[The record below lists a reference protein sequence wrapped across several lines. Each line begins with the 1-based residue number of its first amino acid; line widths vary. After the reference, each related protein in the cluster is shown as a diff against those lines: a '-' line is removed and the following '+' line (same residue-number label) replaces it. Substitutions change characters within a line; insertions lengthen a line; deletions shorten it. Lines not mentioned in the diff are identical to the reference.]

1 MNRYTNKPRRLR
13 VSALAAVANPSY
25 ARIDTWN
32 LLDDACRH
40 LAEVDLAGLDKTHDL
55 AKVKRLMD
63 RIGAYERYWLFP
75 GADNLAT
82 FRGHLESLS
91 TVRLTEEVSL
101 AVRLLSEYG
110 DRAGLFDTSAP
121 LADQELVA
129 QAKQQHFYT
138 VLLADDAPTTAPDSL
153 AESLRAL
160 RCSTDDVQFEVLVVP
175 SVEDAITAVALN
187 GEIQAA
193 IIRDDL
199 CLRSHDRVPL
209 MNTLLG
215 PNEDV
220 DGVVFPDRANDWVEC
235 GEWIRE
241 LRPHID
247 LYLLTDESIAAG
259 DDTEP
264 DVYDRTFYRLNDV
277 TDLYSTVLAG
287 LRNRY
292 ATPFF
297 DALRAYAAA
306 PVGQFHALPVARG
319 ASIFNSKSLQDMGDF
334 YGRNIFMAETSS
346 TSGGLDSLLD
356 PHGNIKK
363 AMDKAAHTW
372 NSDHTYFVTN
382 GTSTANKIVVQSLT
396 RPGDIVLID
405 RNCHKSHHYGLVL
418 AGAYPLYL
426 DAYPLPQF
434 AIYGAVSL
442 QTIKKT
448 LLDLDAVGQLHR
460 VRMLLLTNCTF
471 DGVVYNPLQVMR
483 EVLAIKPDI
492 CFLWD
497 EAWYAFATAV
507 PWARQ
512 RTAMVSAERLEQML
526 ASPEYAE
533 EYRNWAAEME
543 AMERVEKEGDSSQW
557 LDRPLLPDPAR
568 ARVRV
573 YATHSTHKSLS
584 AFRQASMIHVR
595 DQDFNARA
603 RDAFGEAFLTHTST
617 SPNQQLLASLDL
629 ARRQVDL
636 EGFQM
641 VRQVYDMALV
651 FRHRVRKDRLISKW
665 FRILD
670 ESDLVPEE
678 FRASAVSS
686 TASIRQGALAEWN
699 EAWRSD
705 QFVLDPTR
713 VTLFLGKT
721 GMNGYDFR
729 EKILMERF
737 GIQINKTSIN
747 SVLLIFTIGVT
758 WSSVHYLL
766 DVLRRVATDFDRNEK
781 AASVADRA
789 LQQRHVE
796 EITEDLPHLPDFSE
810 FDVAFR
816 PVDASQFGDMRS
828 AFYAGYEESDREH
841 VLIGTAGRRLAEGKI
856 LVSTTFVVPYPPGF
870 PVLVPGQV
878 VSKEIIYFLAQLDV
892 KEIHGYN
899 HDLGLSVFTEAAL
912 ARMEAQRSAATA
924 AVGSVTPP
932 FEIPADT
939 GTLTASNGSGNG
951 DRVKHQVAEDA

>member
-1 MNRYTNKPRRLR
+1 MIRYTTQPRRLR

-25 ARIDTWN
+25 ARVDTWN

-40 LAEVDLAGLDKTHDL
+40 LAEVDLAGHDKTHDV
-55 AKVKRLMD
+55 ARVKRLMD
-63 RIGAYERYWLFP
+63 RIAAYERYWLYP
-75 GADNLAT
+75 GAQNLAT
-82 FRGHLESLS
+82 FRAHLESLS
-91 TVRLTEEVSL
+91 TVRLTEEVSM

-129 QAKQQHFYT
+129 QAKQQQFYT
-138 VLLADDAPTTAPDSL
+138 VLLADDAPATAPDCL
-153 AESLRAL
+153 AECLRAL
-160 RCSTDDVQFEVLVVP
+160 RNPSDDVQFEILVVP

-193 IIRDDL
+193 IVRDDL
-199 CLRSHDRVPL
+199 PLRSRDRLPL

-215 PNEDV
+215 ANEDV
-220 DGVVFPDRANDWVEC
+220 DIPDRANDWVEC

-277 TDLYSTVLAG
+277 TDLHSTVLAG

-319 ASIFNSKSLQDMGDF
+319 ASIFNSKSLQDMGEF
-334 YGRNIFMAETSS
+334 YGRNIFMAETST

-442 QTIKKT
+442 RTIKQT
-448 LLDLDAVGQLHR
+448 LLDLEAAGQLNR

-471 DGVVYNPLQVMR
+471 DGVVYNPLQVML

-512 RTAMVSAERLEQML
+512 RTAMVAAERVEQML
-526 ASPEYAE
+526 ASPEYAA

-543 AMERVEKEGDSSQW
+543 RVDRSEW
-557 LDRPLLPDPAR
+557 VDRPLLPDPAR

-584 AFRQASMIHVR
+584 ALRQASMIHAR
-595 DQDFNARA
+595 DQDFNALT

-629 ARRQVDL
+629 ARRQVDI
-636 EGFQM
+636 EGFQL
-641 VRQVYDMALV
+641 VRQTYDMALV
-651 FRHRVRKDRLISKW
+651 FRHRVRRDRLISKW

-678 FRASAVSS
+678 FRASSVSS
-686 TASIRQGALAEWN
+686 YREVRQGALAEWN

-705 QFVLDPTR
+705 QFVLDATR
-713 VTLFLGKT
+713 VTLFVGKT

-766 DVLRRVATDFDRNEK
+766 DVLRRVAIDFDRSDD

-789 LQQRHVE
+789 LHARHVE
-796 EITEDLPHLPDFSE
+796 EITQDLPHLPDFSE

-816 PVDASQFGDMRS
+816 PVDACIFGDMRS

-841 VLIGTAGRRLAEGKI
+841 VLIGMAGRRLAEGKT

-899 HDLGLSVFTEAAL
+899 PDLGLSVFTEAAL

-924 AVGSVTPP
+924 AVGSAVAA
-932 FEIPADT
+932 FELPSDAK
-939 GTLTASNGSGNG
+939 GLNGGRNG
-951 DRVKHQVAEDA
+951 DGADRVVSEDASV

>member
-1 MNRYTNKPRRLR
+1 MIRYSTQPRRLR

-25 ARIDTWN
+25 ARVDTWN

-40 LAEVDLAGLDKTHDL
+40 LAEVDLAGLDKTHDV
-55 AKVKRLMD
+55 ARVKRLMD
-63 RIGAYERYWLFP
+63 RIAAYERYWLYP
-75 GADNLAT
+75 GAGNLAV
-82 FRGHLESLS
+82 FRAHLESLS

-121 LADQELVA
+121 LDDQELVA

-138 VLLADDAPTTAPDSL
+138 VLLADDAPSTAPDSL
-153 AESLRAL
+153 AECLRAL
-160 RCSTDDVQFEVLVVP
+160 RCPSDDVQFEILVVP

-199 CLRSHDRVPL
+199 PLRSRDRLPL

-215 PNEDV
+215 PNEDA
-220 DGVVFPDRANDWVEC
+220 DGVIPDRANDWVEC

-259 DDTEP
+259 DDSEP

-277 TDLYSTVLAG
+277 TDLHSTVLAG

-319 ASIFNSKSLQDMGDF
+319 ASIFNSRSLQDMGEF
-334 YGRNIFMAETSS
+334 YGRNIFMAETST

-363 AMDKAAHTW
+363 AMDKAAKTW
-372 NSDHTYFVTN
+372 NADHTYFVTN

-442 QTIKKT
+442 RTIKQT
-448 LLDLDAVGQLHR
+448 LLDLEAAGQLDR

-471 DGVVYNPLQVMR
+471 DGVVYNPLQVMQ

-512 RTAMVSAERLEQML
+512 RTAMVAAERLEHML
-526 ASPEYAE
+526 VSPEYVE
-533 EYRNWAAEME
+533 EYRKWAASME
-543 AMERVEKEGDSSQW
+543 GVDRSEWIERE
-557 LDRPLLPDPAR
+557 LMPDPAS

-584 AFRQASMIHVR
+584 ALRQASMIHVR
-595 DQDFNARA
+595 DQDFNALT

-629 ARRQVDL
+629 ARRQVDI
-636 EGFQM
+636 EGFQL

-678 FRASAVSS
+678 FRESSVSS
-686 TASIRQGALAEWN
+686 YREVRQGALAEWN

-705 QFVLDPTR
+705 QFVLDATR
-713 VTLFLGKT
+713 VTLFVGAT

-766 DVLRRVATDFDRNEK
+766 DVLRRVAIDFDRTEK

-789 LQQRHVE
+789 LQERHVE

-816 PVDASQFGDMRS
+816 PVDECNFGDMRS

-841 VLIGTAGRRLAEGKI
+841 VLIGMAGRRLAEGKT

-878 VSKEIIYFLAQLDV
+878 VSKEIVYFLAQLDV

-899 HDLGLSVFTEAAL
+899 PDLGLSVFTETAL
-912 ARMEAQRSAATA
+912 ARMEAQRNAAAA
-924 AVGSVTPP
+924 AVGSVTAA
-932 FEIPADT
+932 FELPAD
-939 GTLTASNGSGNG
+939 ASGMNGARNG
-951 DRVKHQVAEDA
+951 AGGAQTVPSVADNA

>member
-1 MNRYTNKPRRLR
+1 MDRDGKRPRRLR

-25 ARIDTWN
+25 SRIDTWN
-32 LLDDACRH
+32 LLDDACH
-40 LAEVDLAGLDKTHDL
+40 QLAVIDRAGLDITHE
-55 AKVKRLMD
+55 AARVKRLLK
-63 RIGAYERYWLFP
+63 RLAAFERYWLYP
-75 GADNLAT
+75 GAENLAA
-82 FRGHLESLS
+82 FRGYLDSLA
-91 TVRLTEEVSL
+91 TVRLADEVSL

-110 DRAGLFDTSAP
+110 DRAALFDTSGS

-129 QAKQQHFYT
+129 RAKEQQFYT
-138 VLLADDAPTTAPDSL
+138 VLLADDSPASAPESL
-153 AESLRAL
+153 AECLREL
-160 RCSTDDVQFEVLVVP
+160 RDPSDDVQFELLVVA

-193 IIRDDL
+193 IIRHDL
-199 CLRSHDRVPL
+199 PLRSRDRVPL
-209 MNTLLG
+209 MTTLLG
-215 PNEDV
+215 ANDAV
-220 DGVVFPDRANDWVEC
+220 IATDRTHDWVEC

-247 LYLLTDESIAAG
+247 LYLLTDESIAAETE
-259 DDTEP
+259 DEP
-264 DVYDRTFYRLNDV
+264 DIYDRTFYRLNDV
-277 TDLYSTVLAG
+277 TDLHSTVLAG
-287 LRNRY
+287 IRNRF

-319 ASIFNSKSLQDMGDF
+319 ASIFNSKSLHDMGEF

-356 PHGNIKK
+356 PHGAIKA
-363 AMDKAAHTW
+363 AMDKAAVTW
-372 NSDHTYFVTN
+372 NANQTFFVTN
-382 GTSTANKIVVQSLT
+382 GTSTANKIVVQALT

-405 RNCHKSHHYGLVL
+405 RNCHQSHHYGLVL

-426 DAYPLPQF
+426 DAYPLQPF

-442 QTIKKT
+442 STIKQA
-448 LLDLDAVGQLHR
+448 LLDLQEAGQLDR

-471 DGVVYNPLQVMR
+471 DGVVYNPSRVME

-512 RTAMVSAERLEQML
+512 RTAMIAAERLESML
-526 ASPEYAE
+526 SSPAYAE
-533 EYRNWAAEME
+533 EYRKWRAEME
-543 AMERVEKEGDSSQW
+543 GV
-557 LDRPLLPDPAR
+557 DRSEWITRRLLPDPSR

-584 AFRQASMIHVR
+584 ALRQASMIHIR
-595 DQDFNARA
+595 DQDYKALS
-603 RDAFGEAFLTHTST
+603 RDAFVEAFLTHTST

-629 ARRQVDL
+629 ARRQVDI

-641 VRQVYDMALV
+641 VRYVYDMALV
-651 FRHRVRKDRLISKW
+651 FRHRVRKDRVIGKW

-670 ESDLVPEE
+670 ESDLVPDE
-678 FRASAVSS
+678 FRLSTVSS
-686 TASIRQGALAEWN
+686 YRQVRQGALAEWN

-713 VTLFLGKT
+713 VTLFIGKT
-721 GMNGYDFR
+721 GMNGYEFR
-729 EKILMERF
+729 EKVLMDRF

-766 DVLRRVATDFDRNEK
+766 DALRRVAGDLERSES
-781 AASVADRA
+781 AASKDDRA
-789 LQQRHVE
+789 LQQRRVE
-796 EITEDLPHLPDFSE
+796 EITEDLPPLPDFSE
-810 FDVAFR
+810 FDDAFR
-816 PVDASQFGDMRS
+816 PDSACAFGDMRS
-828 AFYAGYEESDREH
+828 AFYAGYDDSDREH
-841 VLIGTAGRRLAEGKI
+841 VQLGPAGRRLAEGKP

-878 VSKEIIYFLAQLDV
+878 ISKEILYFLAEIDV

-899 HDLGLSVFTEAAL
+899 PELGLSVFTEAAL
-912 ARMEAQRSAATA
+912 QRMAEIRRAVAEA
-924 AVGSVTPP
+924 
-932 FEIPADT
+932 
-939 GTLTASNGSGNG
+939 SGNG
-951 DRVKHQVAEDA
+951 KASEVAVASTRAVLG

>member
-1 MNRYTNKPRRLR
+1 MNPYSAQPRRLR

-32 LLDDACRH
+32 MLDDACRH
-40 LAEVDLAGLDKTHDL
+40 LAEVDLAGLEKAHEV
-55 AKVKRLMD
+55 ARVKRLMD
-63 RIGAYERYWLFP
+63 RIAAYERYWLYP
-75 GADNLAT
+75 GAHNLAT
-82 FRGHLESLS
+82 FRAHLEALS

-129 QAKQQHFYT
+129 RARQQQFYT
-138 VLLADDAPTTAPDSL
+138 VLLADDAPETAPESL
-153 AESLRAL
+153 AECLREL
-160 RCSTDDVQFEVLVVP
+160 RDPSDDVQFEFLIVP

-199 CLRSHDRVPL
+199 PLRSRDRVPL

-215 PNEDV
+215 PNENAE
-220 DGVVFPDRANDWVEC
+220 GVVIPDRANDWVEC

-277 TDLYSTVLAG
+277 TDLHSTVLAG
-287 LRNRY
+287 LRNRFS
-292 ATPFF
+292 TPFF

-319 ASIFNSKSLQDMGDF
+319 ASIFNSKSLQDMGEF
-334 YGRNIFMAETSS
+334 YGRNIFMAETST

-363 AMDKAAHTW
+363 AMVKAARTW

-426 DAYPLPQF
+426 DAYPLPEF

-442 QTIKKT
+442 HTIKKT
-448 LLDLDAVGQLHR
+448 LLDLEAAGQLHR

-471 DGVVYNPLQVMR
+471 DGVVYNPLRVMQ

-512 RTAMVSAERLEQML
+512 RTAMVSAQHLEQML
-526 ASPEYAE
+526 AAPKYAE
-533 EYRNWAAEME
+533 EYRDWAAGME
-543 AMERVEKEGDSSQW
+543 GVERSEW
-557 LDRPLLPDPAR
+557 LDRRLLPDPAT

-584 AFRQASMIHVR
+584 ALRQASMIHVR
-595 DQDFNARA
+595 DQDFNALA

-629 ARRQVDL
+629 ARRQVDI
-636 EGFQM
+636 EGFQL
-641 VRQVYDMALV
+641 VRQTYDMALV

-678 FRASAVSS
+678 FRASSVSS
-686 TASIRQGALAEWN
+686 YREVRQGALAEWN

-705 QFVLDPTR
+705 QFVLDATR
-713 VTLFLGKT
+713 VTLFIGKT

-766 DVLRRVATDFDRNEK
+766 DVLRRIATDLDRTES

-789 LQQRHVE
+789 LQRRHVE
-796 EITEDLPHLPDFSE
+796 EVTEDLPHLPDFSE
-810 FDVAFR
+810 FDVAFQ
-816 PVDASQFGDMRS
+816 PVDGCMFGDMRS

-841 VLIGTAGRRLAEGKI
+841 VLIGMAGRRLVEGKT

-878 VSKEIIYFLAQLDV
+878 VSKEIVYFLAQLDV

-899 HDLGLSVFTEAAL
+899 PDLGLSVFTEEAL
-912 ARMEAQRSAATA
+912 ARMEAQRNAATA
-924 AVGSVTPP
+924 AVGSAYPP
-932 FEIPADT
+932 FELPA
-939 GTLTASNGSGNG
+939 GLNGASNGDGAT
-951 DRVKHQVAEDA
+951 RVVTEGA

>member
-1 MNRYTNKPRRLR
+1 MIRYSTQPRRLR

-25 ARIDTWN
+25 ARVDTWN

-40 LAEVDLAGLDKTHDL
+40 LAEVDLAGLDKAHDV
-55 AKVKRLMD
+55 ARVKRLMD
-63 RIGAYERYWLFP
+63 RIAAYERYWLYP
-75 GADNLAT
+75 GAANLAI
-82 FRGHLESLS
+82 FRAHLESLS
-91 TVRLTEEVSL
+91 TVRLAEEVSL

-121 LADQELVA
+121 LDDQELVA

-138 VLLADDAPTTAPDSL
+138 VLLADDAPSTAPDSL
-153 AESLRAL
+153 AECLRAL
-160 RCSTDDVQFEVLVVP
+160 RCPSDDVQFEILVVP

-199 CLRSHDRVPL
+199 PLRSRDRLPL

-215 PNEDV
+215 PNEDAN
-220 DGVVFPDRANDWVEC
+220 GVIPDRANDWVEC

-277 TDLYSTVLAG
+277 TDLHSTVLAG

-319 ASIFNSKSLQDMGDF
+319 ASIFNSRSLQDMGEF
-334 YGRNIFMAETSS
+334 YGRNIFMAETST

-363 AMDKAAHTW
+363 AMDKAAKTW
-372 NSDHTYFVTN
+372 NADHTYFVTN

-442 QTIKKT
+442 RTIKQT
-448 LLDLDAVGQLHR
+448 LLDLEAAGQLDR

-471 DGVVYNPLQVMR
+471 DGVVYNPLQVMQ

-526 ASPEYAE
+526 ASPEYVAE
-533 EYRNWAAEME
+533 YQKWAASMAGVGRRE
-543 AMERVEKEGDSSQW
+543 W
-557 LDRPLLPDPAR
+557 IDRELMPDPATAR
-568 ARVRV
+568 ARV

-584 AFRQASMIHVR
+584 ALRQASMIHIR
-595 DQDFNARA
+595 DQDFNALT

-629 ARRQVDL
+629 ARRQVDI
-636 EGFQM
+636 EGFQL

-678 FRASAVSS
+678 FRESSVSS

-705 QFVLDPTR
+705 HFVLDPTR
-713 VTLFLGKT
+713 VTLFVGKT

-766 DVLRRVATDFDRNEK
+766 DVLRRVAIDFDRTEK
-781 AASVADRA
+781 EASVADRV
-789 LQQRHVE
+789 LQERHVE

-816 PVDASQFGDMRS
+816 PVDECKFGDMRS
-828 AFYAGYEESDREH
+828 AFYAGYEEADREH
-841 VLIGTAGRRLAEGKI
+841 VLIGTAGRRLAEGKT

-878 VSKEIIYFLAQLDV
+878 VSKEIVYFLAQLDV

-899 HDLGLSVFTEAAL
+899 HDLGLSVFTETAL
-912 ARMEAQRSAATA
+912 ARMEAQRNAAMA
-924 AVGSVTPP
+924 AVGSVTAA
-932 FEIPADT
+932 FELPADA
-939 GTLTASNGSGNG
+939 GTNGARNNG
-951 DRVKHQVAEDA
+951 ANDAPAVPSVAEGS

>member
-1 MNRYTNKPRRLR
+1 MYRDSSRQRRLR

-25 ARIDTWN
+25 TRIDTWN

-40 LAEVDLAGLDKTHDL
+40 LAEVDLAGLDITHDM

-63 RIGAYERYWLFP
+63 RIGAYERYWLYP
-75 GADNLAT
+75 GAENLAT
-82 FRGHLESLS
+82 FRAHLESKS

-110 DRAGLFDTSAP
+110 DRTALFDISAP

-129 QAKQQHFYT
+129 QAKQQQFYT
-138 VLLADDAPTTAPDSL
+138 VLLADDAPPTAP
-153 AESLRAL
+153 ESLVECL
-160 RCSTDDVQFEVLVVP
+160 RELRNPDDDVQFEILVAP

-193 IIRDDL
+193 IIRHDL
-199 CLRSHDRVPL
+199 PLRSRDRLPL

-215 PNEDV
+215 PNDTEG
-220 DGVVFPDRANDWVEC
+220 GVVIPDRPHDWIEC

-259 DDTEP
+259 DGDEP

-277 TDLYSTVLAG
+277 TDLHSTVLAG
-287 LRNRY
+287 LRNRF

-319 ASIFNSKSLQDMGDF
+319 ASIFNSKSLQDMGEF
-334 YGRNIFMAETSS
+334 YGRNIFMAETST

-363 AMDKAAHTW
+363 AMDKAAVTW
-372 NSDHTYFVTN
+372 NANHTYFVTN

-442 QTIKKT
+442 RTIKKA
-448 LLDLDAVGQLHR
+448 LLDLEAAGQLHK

-471 DGVVYNPLQVMR
+471 DGVVYNPRRVME

-512 RTAMVSAERLEQML
+512 RTAMVAAEHLEDML
-526 ASPEYAE
+526 ASDEYAK
-533 EYRNWAAEME
+533 EYR
-543 AMERVEKEGDSSQW
+543 QW
-557 LDRPLLPDPAR
+557 SASMQGVDRSEWVDRRLLPDPAR

-584 AFRQASMIHVR
+584 ALRQASMIHIR
-595 DQDFNARA
+595 DQDFNALA

-629 ARRQVDL
+629 ARRQVDI
-636 EGFQM
+636 EGFQL

-651 FRHRVRKDRLISKW
+651 FRHRVRKDRLISRW

-678 FRASAVSS
+678 YRASSVSS
-686 TASIRQGALAEWN
+686 YRQVRQGALAEWN

-705 QFVLDPTR
+705 QFVLDATR
-713 VTLFLGKT
+713 VTLFIGAT

-766 DVLRRVATDFDRNEK
+766 DVLRRIATDFDRTQK
-781 AASVADRA
+781 AASAADWA
-789 LQQRHVE
+789 LHRRRVE
-796 EITEDLPHLPDFSE
+796 EITLDLPHLPDFSE

-816 PVDASQFGDMRS
+816 PDDNSVYGDTRS
-828 AFYAGYEESDREH
+828 AFYAGYEESDREY
-841 VLIGTAGRRLAEGKI
+841 VLIGMAGRRLAEGRK

-878 VSKEIIYFLAQLDV
+878 VSKEIVYFLAQLDV

-899 HDLGLSVFTEAAL
+899 HELGLSVFTDAAL
-912 ARMEAQRSAATA
+912 KRMEAARNAVTAATGNGSRQQPIAASAAVILPSRERDL
-924 AVGSVTPP
+924 AVP
-932 FEIPADT
+932 
-939 GTLTASNGSGNG
+939 
-951 DRVKHQVAEDA
+951 

>member
-1 MNRYTNKPRRLR
+1 MDRDGRRPRRLR

-25 ARIDTWN
+25 SRIDTWN
-32 LLDDACRH
+32 LLDDACH
-40 LAEVDLAGLDKTHDL
+40 QLAVVDRAGLDTSHEA
-55 AKVKRLMD
+55 AKAKRLMN
-63 RIGAYERYWLFP
+63 RLSAYERYWIYP
-75 GADNLAT
+75 GPENLAVFREYLDNLAT
-82 FRGHLESLS
+82 VSLS
-91 TVRLTEEVSL
+91 EKVSL

-110 DRAGLFDTSAP
+110 DRAALFDTSTS
-121 LADQELVA
+121 LTDQELVA
-129 QAKQQHFYT
+129 RAKEQQFYT
-138 VLLADDAPTTAPDSL
+138 VLLADDSPPTAPEGL

-160 RCSTDDVQFEVLVVP
+160 RCPSDDVQFELLIVT

-193 IIRDDL
+193 IIRHDIP
-199 CLRSHDRVPL
+199 LRSHDRVPL

-215 PNEDV
+215 
-220 DGVVFPDRANDWVEC
+220 ANDAVVATDRTHDYVEC

-241 LRPHID
+241 LRPRID
-247 LYLLTDESIAAG
+247 LYLLTDESIAAETE
-259 DDTEP
+259 DEP

-287 LRNRY
+287 IRNRY
-292 ATPFF
+292 TTPFF
-297 DALRAYAAA
+297 DALRAYAARPA
-306 PVGQFHALPVARG
+306 GQFHALPIARG
-319 ASIFNSKSLQDMGDF
+319 ASIFNSKSLQDMGEF
-334 YGRNIFMAETSS
+334 YGRNIFMAETST

-356 PHGNIKK
+356 PHGNIRS
-363 AMDKAAHTW
+363 AMDKAAKTW
-372 NSDHTYFVTN
+372 NANQTYFVTN
-382 GTSTANKIVVQSLT
+382 GTSTANKIVVQALT

-426 DAYPLPQF
+426 DAYELQPF

-442 QTIKKT
+442 QTIKKA
-448 LLDLDAVGQLHR
+448 LLDLEAAGQLSR

-471 DGVVYNPLQVMR
+471 DGVVYNPRRVME

-512 RTAMVSAERLEQML
+512 RTAMVAAEQLESML
-526 ASPEYAE
+526 SSPAYAK
-533 EYRNWAAEME
+533 EYREWRESMPGFE
-543 AMERVEKEGDSSQW
+543 SGQDHTEWIER
-557 LDRPLLPDPAR
+557 RLLPDPSR

-584 AFRQASMIHVR
+584 ALRQASMVHIR
-595 DQDFNARA
+595 DQDFKALT

-629 ARRQVDL
+629 ARRQVDI
-636 EGFQM
+636 EGFQL
-641 VRQVYDMALV
+641 VRSVYDMALV

-670 ESDLVPEE
+670 ESDLVPDE
-678 FRASAVSS
+678 FRLSAVSS
-686 TASIRQGALAEWN
+686 YRQVRQGALAEWN

-713 VTLFLGKT
+713 VTLNVGQT

-729 EKILMERF
+729 EKILMDRF

-766 DVLRRVATDFDRNEK
+766 DVLRRVATDFDRNEC
-781 AASVADRA
+781 AASKDDRA
-789 LQQRHVE
+789 LQQRRVE
-796 EITEDLPHLPDFSE
+796 EITEDLPPLPDFSE

-816 PVDASQFGDMRS
+816 PGGASTFGDMRA

-841 VLIGTAGRRLAEGKI
+841 VLVGEAGRRVAEGKT

-878 VSKEIIYFLAQLDV
+878 VSKDILYFLAQLDV
-892 KEIHGYN
+892 KEIHGYDP
-899 HDLGLSVFTEAAL
+899 DLGLSVFTEAAL
-912 ARMEAQRSAATA
+912 KRITAARCAIAEVNGHADASQLDVAATP
-924 AVGSVTPP
+924 SHRT
-932 FEIPADT
+932 
-939 GTLTASNGSGNG
+939 
-951 DRVKHQVAEDA
+951 

>member
-1 MNRYTNKPRRLR
+1 MIRYSTQPRRLR

-25 ARIDTWN
+25 ARVDTWN

-40 LAEVDLAGLDKTHDL
+40 LAEVDLAGLDKTHDV
-55 AKVKRLMD
+55 ARVKRLMD
-63 RIGAYERYWLFP
+63 RIAAYERYWLYP
-75 GADNLAT
+75 GAENLAV
-82 FRGHLESLS
+82 FRAHLESLS

-121 LADQELVA
+121 LDDQELVA

-138 VLLADDAPTTAPDSL
+138 VLLADDAPSTAPDSL
-153 AESLRAL
+153 AECLRAL
-160 RCSTDDVQFEVLVVP
+160 RCPSDDVQFEILVVP

-199 CLRSHDRVPL
+199 PLRSRDRLPL

-215 PNEDV
+215 PNEDA
-220 DGVVFPDRANDWVEC
+220 DGVIPDRANDWVEC

-259 DDTEP
+259 DDSEP

-277 TDLYSTVLAG
+277 TDLHSTVLAG

-319 ASIFNSKSLQDMGDF
+319 ASIFNSRSLQDMGEF
-334 YGRNIFMAETSS
+334 YGRNIFMAETST

-363 AMDKAAHTW
+363 AMDKAAKTW
-372 NSDHTYFVTN
+372 NADHTYFVTN

-442 QTIKKT
+442 RTIKQT
-448 LLDLDAVGQLHR
+448 LLDLEAAGQLHR

-471 DGVVYNPLQVMR
+471 DGVVYNPLQVMQ

-512 RTAMVSAERLEQML
+512 RTAMVAAERLEHML
-526 ASPEYAE
+526 VSPEYVE
-533 EYRNWAAEME
+533 EYRKWAASMQ
-543 AMERVEKEGDSSQW
+543 G
-557 LDRPLLPDPAR
+557 LDRSEWIERELMPDPAT

-584 AFRQASMIHVR
+584 ALRQASMIHVR
-595 DQDFNARA
+595 DQDFNALT

-629 ARRQVDL
+629 ARRQVDI
-636 EGFQM
+636 EGFQL

-678 FRASAVSS
+678 FRESSVSS
-686 TASIRQGALAEWN
+686 YREVRQGALAEWN

-705 QFVLDPTR
+705 QFVLDATR
-713 VTLFLGKT
+713 VTLFVGAT

-766 DVLRRVATDFDRNEK
+766 DVLRRVAIDFDRTEK

-789 LQQRHVE
+789 LQERHVE

-816 PVDASQFGDMRS
+816 PVDQCNFGDMRS

-841 VLIGTAGRRLAEGKI
+841 VLIGMAGRRLAEGKT

-878 VSKEIIYFLAQLDV
+878 VSKEIVYFLAQLDV

-899 HDLGLSVFTEAAL
+899 PDLGLSVFTETAL
-912 ARMEAQRSAATA
+912 ARMEAQRNAAAA
-924 AVGSVTPP
+924 AVGSVTAA
-932 FEIPADT
+932 FELPADASGMN
-939 GTLTASNGSGNG
+939 GTRNGADDARAVPS
-951 DRVKHQVAEDA
+951 VADNS

>member
-1 MNRYTNKPRRLR
+1 MIRYSTQPRRLR

-25 ARIDTWN
+25 ARVDTWN

-40 LAEVDLAGLDKTHDL
+40 LAEVDLAGLDKTHDV
-55 AKVKRLMD
+55 ARVKRLMD
-63 RIGAYERYWLFP
+63 RIAAYERYWLYP
-75 GADNLAT
+75 GAENLAV
-82 FRGHLESLS
+82 FRAHLESLS

-121 LADQELVA
+121 LDDQELVA

-138 VLLADDAPTTAPDSL
+138 VLLADDAPSTAPDSL
-153 AESLRAL
+153 AECLRAL
-160 RCSTDDVQFEVLVVP
+160 RCPSDDVQFEILVVP

-199 CLRSHDRVPL
+199 PLRSRDRLPL

-215 PNEDV
+215 PNEDA
-220 DGVVFPDRANDWVEC
+220 DGVIPDRANDWVEC

-259 DDTEP
+259 DDSEP

-277 TDLYSTVLAG
+277 TDLHSTVLAG

-319 ASIFNSKSLQDMGDF
+319 ASIFNSRSLQDMGEF
-334 YGRNIFMAETSS
+334 YGRNIFMAETST

-363 AMDKAAHTW
+363 AMDKAAKTW
-372 NSDHTYFVTN
+372 NADHTYFVTN

-442 QTIKKT
+442 RTIKQT
-448 LLDLDAVGQLHR
+448 LLDLEAAGQLDR

-471 DGVVYNPLQVMR
+471 DGVVYNPLQVMQ

-512 RTAMVSAERLEQML
+512 RTAMVAAERLEHML
-526 ASPEYAE
+526 ASPEYVE
-533 EYRNWAAEME
+533 EYRKWAASMDGVDRSEWI
-543 AMERVEKEGDSSQW
+543 ERE
-557 LDRPLLPDPAR
+557 LMPDPAS

-584 AFRQASMIHVR
+584 ALRQASMIHVR
-595 DQDFNARA
+595 DQDFNALT

-629 ARRQVDL
+629 ARRQVDI
-636 EGFQM
+636 EGFQL

-678 FRASAVSS
+678 FRESSVSS
-686 TASIRQGALAEWN
+686 YREVRQGALAEWN

-705 QFVLDPTR
+705 QFVLDATR
-713 VTLFLGKT
+713 VTLFVGAT

-766 DVLRRVATDFDRNEK
+766 DVLRRVAIDFDRTEK

-816 PVDASQFGDMRS
+816 PVDECNFGDMRS
-828 AFYAGYEESDREH
+828 AFYAGYEEADREH
-841 VLIGTAGRRLAEGKI
+841 VLIGMAGRRLAEGKT

-878 VSKEIIYFLAQLDV
+878 VSKEIVYFLAQLDV

-899 HDLGLSVFTEAAL
+899 PDLGLSVFTETAL
-912 ARMEAQRSAATA
+912 ARMEAQRNAAAA
-924 AVGSVTPP
+924 AVGSVTAA
-932 FEIPADT
+932 FELPAD
-939 GTLTASNGSGNG
+939 ASAASGQNGARNG
-951 DRVKHQVAEDA
+951 APAVPSVADNT

>member
-1 MNRYTNKPRRLR
+1 MIRYSTQPRRLR

-25 ARIDTWN
+25 ARVDTWN

-40 LAEVDLAGLDKTHDL
+40 LAEVDLAGLDKAHDV
-55 AKVKRLMD
+55 ARVKRLMD
-63 RIGAYERYWLFP
+63 RIAAYERYWLYP
-75 GADNLAT
+75 GAGNLAI
-82 FRGHLESLS
+82 FRAHLESLS

-121 LADQELVA
+121 LDDQELVA

-138 VLLADDAPTTAPDSL
+138 VLLADDAPSTAPDSL
-153 AESLRAL
+153 AECLRAL
-160 RCSTDDVQFEVLVVP
+160 RCPSDDVQFEILVVP

-199 CLRSHDRVPL
+199 PLRSRDRLPL

-215 PNEDV
+215 PNEDAG
-220 DGVVFPDRANDWVEC
+220 DGIPDRANYWVEC

-277 TDLYSTVLAG
+277 TDLHSTVLAG

-319 ASIFNSKSLQDMGDF
+319 ASIFNSRSLQDMGEF
-334 YGRNIFMAETSS
+334 YGRNIFMAETST

-363 AMDKAAHTW
+363 AMDKAAKTW
-372 NSDHTYFVTN
+372 NADHTYFVTN

-442 QTIKKT
+442 RTIKQT
-448 LLDLDAVGQLHR
+448 LLDLEAAGQLHR

-471 DGVVYNPLQVMR
+471 DGVVYNPLQVMQ

-526 ASPEYAE
+526 ASPEYVA
-533 EYRNWAAEME
+533 EYRKWAADMDGVDRSEWI
-543 AMERVEKEGDSSQW
+543 ERE
-557 LDRPLLPDPAR
+557 LMPDPAT

-584 AFRQASMIHVR
+584 ALRQASMIHVR
-595 DQDFNARA
+595 DQDFNALT
-603 RDAFGEAFLTHTST
+603 RDSFGEAFLTHTST

-629 ARRQVDL
+629 ARRQVDI
-636 EGFQM
+636 EGFQL

-678 FRASAVSS
+678 FRESSVSS
-686 TASIRQGALAEWN
+686 YREVRQGALAEWN

-705 QFVLDPTR
+705 QFVLDATR
-713 VTLFLGKT
+713 VTLFVGAT

-766 DVLRRVATDFDRNEK
+766 DVLRRVATDFDRIEK

-789 LQQRHVE
+789 LQERHVE

-816 PVDASQFGDMRS
+816 PVDECNFGDMRS
-828 AFYAGYEESDREH
+828 AFYAGYEETDREH
-841 VLIGTAGRRLAEGKI
+841 VLIGMAGRRLAEGKT

-878 VSKEIIYFLAQLDV
+878 VSKEIVYFLAQLDV

-899 HDLGLSVFTEAAL
+899 PDLGLSVFTETAL
-912 ARMEAQRSAATA
+912 ARMEAQRSAAMA
-924 AVGSVTPP
+924 AVGSVTAA
-932 FEIPADT
+932 FELPAD
-939 GTLTASNGSGNG
+939 ASATNGARNNG
-951 DRVKHQVAEDA
+951 ANDAPAVPSVADSS

>member
-1 MNRYTNKPRRLR
+1 MNSDRTRPRRLR

-25 ARIDTWN
+25 TRLDTWN

-40 LAEVDLAGLDKTHDL
+40 LAEVDLAGLDKAHEV
-55 AKVKRLMD
+55 ARVKRLMD
-63 RIGAYERYWLFP
+63 RLGAYERYWLYP
-75 GADNLAT
+75 GAENLAT
-82 FRGHLESLS
+82 FRAHLESLS

-110 DRAGLFDTSAP
+110 DRAGLFDTSTP

-129 QAKQQHFYT
+129 QAKRQQFYT
-138 VLLADDAPTTAPDSL
+138 VLLADDSPHTAPDCL
-153 AESLRAL
+153 AACLREL
-160 RCSTDDVQFEVLVVP
+160 RDPSDDVQFEILVVA

-193 IIRDDL
+193 IIRHDL
-199 CLRSHDRVPL
+199 PLRSRDRVPL
-209 MNTLLG
+209 MNSLLG
-215 PNEDV
+215 PSDAESSEAGLQIHDH
-220 DGVVFPDRANDWVEC
+220 ANDWIEC

-247 LYLLTDESIAAG
+247 RYLLTDESIAAG
-259 DDTEP
+259 NDDEP

-287 LRNRY
+287 LRNRF

-297 DALRAYAAA
+297 DALRAYASA
-306 PVGQFHALPVARG
+306 PVGQFHALPIARG
-319 ASIFNSKSLQDMGDF
+319 ASIFNSKSLQDMGEF
-334 YGRNIFMAETSS
+334 YGRNIFMAETST

-363 AMDKAAHTW
+363 AMDKAARTW

-382 GTSTANKIVVQSLT
+382 GTSTANKIVMQSLT

-434 AIYGAVSL
+434 AIYGAVPL
-442 QTIKKT
+442 RTIKQA
-448 LLDLDAVGQLHR
+448 LLDLEATGQLHR
-460 VRMLLLTNCTF
+460 VRMVLLTNCIF
-471 DGVVYNPLQVMR
+471 DGVVYNPRRVME

-512 RTAMVSAERLEQML
+512 RTAMISAERLEQTL

-533 EYRNWAAEME
+533 EYRNWAASME
-543 AMERVEKEGDSSQW
+543 GIPRSEWADHRLM
-557 LDRPLLPDPAR
+557 PDPSR

-595 DQDFNARA
+595 DQDFNSLA
-603 RDAFGEAFLTHTST
+603 RDQFGEAFLTHTST

-629 ARRQVDL
+629 ARRQVDI
-636 EGFQM
+636 EGFQL

-686 TASIRQGALAEWN
+686 YRQVRQGALEEWN

-713 VTLFLGKT
+713 VTLFLGNT

-729 EKILMERF
+729 EKILMDRF

-758 WSSVHYLL
+758 WSSVHHLL
-766 DVLRRVATDFDRNEK
+766 DVLRRVATDFDREK
-781 AASVADRA
+781 EAASAADWA
-789 LQQRHVE
+789 LHERRVE
-796 EITEDLPHLPDFSE
+796 EITQDLPHLPDFSE
-810 FDVAFR
+810 FDIAFR
-816 PVDASQFGDMRS
+816 PVDACSVGDMRA
-828 AFYAGYEESDREH
+828 AFYAGYEESDREY
-841 VLIGTAGRRLAEGKI
+841 VQIGAAGRRLAEGRN

-878 VSKEIIYFLAQLDV
+878 VSKEILYFLAQLDV

-899 HDLGLSVFTEAAL
+899 PELGLSVFTAEAL
-912 ARMEAQRSAATA
+912 TRMEAQRSAAHA
-924 AVGSVTPP
+924 AVGAATPV
-932 FEIPADT
+932 FELPSD
-939 GTLTASNGSGNG
+939 ASGLSGSTNGESAK
-951 DRVKHQVAEDA
+951 RSVAEDV

>member
-1 MNRYTNKPRRLR
+1 MIRYSTQPRRLR

-25 ARIDTWN
+25 ARVDTWN

-40 LAEVDLAGLDKTHDL
+40 LAEVDLAGLDKTHDV
-55 AKVKRLMD
+55 ARVKRLLD
-63 RIGAYERYWLFP
+63 RIAAYERYWLYP
-75 GADNLAT
+75 GAENLAI
-82 FRGHLESLS
+82 FRAHLESLS

-121 LADQELVA
+121 LDDQELVA

-138 VLLADDAPTTAPDSL
+138 VLLADDAPSTAPDSL
-153 AESLRAL
+153 AECLRAL
-160 RCSTDDVQFEVLVVP
+160 RNPSDDVQFEILVVP

-199 CLRSHDRVPL
+199 PLRSRDRLPL

-215 PNEDV
+215 PNEDA
-220 DGVVFPDRANDWVEC
+220 DGVIPDRANDWVEC

-241 LRPHID
+241 LRPHVD

-277 TDLYSTVLAG
+277 TDLHSTVLAG

-319 ASIFNSKSLQDMGDF
+319 ASIFNSRSLQDMGEF
-334 YGRNIFMAETSS
+334 YGRNIFMAETST

-363 AMDKAAHTW
+363 AMDKAAKTW
-372 NSDHTYFVTN
+372 NADHTYFVTN

-442 QTIKKT
+442 RTIKQT
-448 LLDLDAVGQLHR
+448 LLDLEAAGQLHR

-471 DGVVYNPLQVMR
+471 DGVVYNPLQVMQ

-512 RTAMVSAERLEQML
+512 RTAMVAAERLEQML
-526 ASPEYAE
+526 ASPDYVEQ
-533 EYRNWAAEME
+533 YRKWAASMQGVDRSEWI
-543 AMERVEKEGDSSQW
+543 ERE
-557 LDRPLLPDPAR
+557 LLPDPAT

-584 AFRQASMIHVR
+584 ALRQASMIHVR
-595 DQDFNARA
+595 DQDFNALT

-629 ARRQVDL
+629 ARRQVDI
-636 EGFQM
+636 EGFQL

-678 FRASAVSS
+678 FRASSVSS
-686 TASIRQGALAEWN
+686 YREVRQGALAEWN

-705 QFVLDPTR
+705 QFVLDATR
-713 VTLFLGKT
+713 VTLFVGAT

-766 DVLRRVATDFDRNEK
+766 DVLRRVATDFDRIQKE
-781 AASVADRA
+781 ASAADRA
-789 LQQRHVE
+789 LQRRHVE

-816 PVDASQFGDMRS
+816 PVDECNFGDMRS

-841 VLIGTAGRRLAEGKI
+841 VLIGTAGRRLAEGKN

-878 VSKEIIYFLAQLDV
+878 VSKEIVYFLAQLDV

-899 HDLGLSVFTEAAL
+899 PDLGLSVFTDTAL
-912 ARMEAQRSAATA
+912 ARMEAQRNAATA
-924 AVGSVTPP
+924 AVGSVTAA
-932 FEIPADT
+932 FELPAD
-939 GTLTASNGSGNG
+939 ASGGNG
-951 DRVKHQVAEDA
+951 VHNGAGAVPSVADGG

>member
-1 MNRYTNKPRRLR
+1 MIRYSTQPRRLR

-25 ARIDTWN
+25 ARVDTWN

-40 LAEVDLAGLDKTHDL
+40 LAEVDLAGLDKTHDV
-55 AKVKRLMD
+55 ARVKRLMD
-63 RIGAYERYWLFP
+63 RIAAYERYWLYP
-75 GADNLAT
+75 GAENLAV
-82 FRGHLESLS
+82 FRAHLESLS

-121 LADQELVA
+121 LDDQELVA

-138 VLLADDAPTTAPDSL
+138 VLLADDAPSTAPDSL
-153 AESLRAL
+153 AECLRAL
-160 RCSTDDVQFEVLVVP
+160 RCPSDDVQFEILVVP

-199 CLRSHDRVPL
+199 PLRSRDRLPL

-215 PNEDV
+215 PNEDA
-220 DGVVFPDRANDWVEC
+220 DGVIPDRANDWVEC

-259 DDTEP
+259 DDSEP

-277 TDLYSTVLAG
+277 TDLHSTVLAG

-319 ASIFNSKSLQDMGDF
+319 ASIFNSRSLQDMGEF
-334 YGRNIFMAETSS
+334 YGRNIFMAETST

-363 AMDKAAHTW
+363 AMDKAAKTW
-372 NSDHTYFVTN
+372 NADHTYFVTN

-442 QTIKKT
+442 RTIKQT
-448 LLDLDAVGQLHR
+448 LLDLEAAGQLDR

-471 DGVVYNPLQVMR
+471 DGVVYNPLQVMQ

-512 RTAMVSAERLEQML
+512 RTAMVAAERLEHML
-526 ASPEYAE
+526 VSPEYVE
-533 EYRNWAAEME
+533 EYRKWAASME
-543 AMERVEKEGDSSQW
+543 GVDRSEWIERE
-557 LDRPLLPDPAR
+557 LMPDPAS

-584 AFRQASMIHVR
+584 ALRQASMIHVR
-595 DQDFNARA
+595 DQDFNALT

-629 ARRQVDL
+629 ARRQVDI
-636 EGFQM
+636 EGFQL

-678 FRASAVSS
+678 FRESSVSS
-686 TASIRQGALAEWN
+686 YREVRQGALAEWN

-705 QFVLDPTR
+705 QFVLDATR
-713 VTLFLGKT
+713 VTLFVGAT

-766 DVLRRVATDFDRNEK
+766 DVLRRVAIDFDRTEK

-789 LQQRHVE
+789 LQERHVE

-816 PVDASQFGDMRS
+816 PVDECNFGDMRS

-841 VLIGTAGRRLAEGKI
+841 VLIGMAGRRLAEGKT

-878 VSKEIIYFLAQLDV
+878 VSKEIVYFLAQLDV

-899 HDLGLSVFTEAAL
+899 PDLGLSVFTETAL
-912 ARMEAQRSAATA
+912 ARMEAQRNAAAA
-924 AVGSVTPP
+924 AVGSVTAA
-932 FEIPADT
+932 FELPAD
-939 GTLTASNGSGNG
+939 ASGRNGARNG
-951 DRVKHQVAEDA
+951 AGGAQTVPSVADNA

>member
-1 MNRYTNKPRRLR
+1 MSSDRTRPRRLR

-25 ARIDTWN
+25 TRIDTWN

-40 LAEVDLAGLDKTHDL
+40 LAEVDLAGLDKAHEV
-55 AKVKRLMD
+55 ARVKRLMD
-63 RIGAYERYWLFP
+63 RLGAYERYWLYP
-75 GADNLAT
+75 GAENLAI
-82 FRGHLESLS
+82 FRAHLASLS

-110 DRAGLFDTSAP
+110 DRAGLFDTSSP

-129 QAKQQHFYT
+129 QAKRQQFYT
-138 VLLADDAPTTAPDSL
+138 VLLADDSPHTAPDCL
-153 AESLRAL
+153 AACLREL
-160 RCSTDDVQFEVLVVP
+160 RDPSDDVQFEILVVA

-193 IIRDDL
+193 IIRHDL
-199 CLRSHDRVPL
+199 PLRSHDRVPL
-209 MNTLLG
+209 MNSLLG
-215 PNEDV
+215 PSDAE
-220 DGVVFPDRANDWVEC
+220 GSEAGLQIHDRANDWIEC

-247 LYLLTDESIAAG
+247 RYLLTDESIAAG
-259 DDTEP
+259 NDDEP

-287 LRNRY
+287 LRNRF

-297 DALRAYAAA
+297 DALRAYASA
-306 PVGQFHALPVARG
+306 PVGQFHALPIARG
-319 ASIFNSKSLQDMGDF
+319 ASIFNSKSLQDMGEF
-334 YGRNIFMAETSS
+334 YGRNIFMAETST

-363 AMDKAAHTW
+363 AMDKAARTW
-372 NSDHTYFVTN
+372 NSNHTYFVTN
-382 GTSTANKIVVQSLT
+382 GTSTANKIVMQSLT

-434 AIYGAVSL
+434 AIYGSVPL
-442 QTIKKT
+442 QTIKKA
-448 LLDLDAVGQLHR
+448 LLDLEETGQLHR
-460 VRMLLLTNCTF
+460 VRMLLLTNCIF
-471 DGVVYNPLQVMR
+471 DGVVYNSRRVME

-512 RTAMVSAERLEQML
+512 RTAMVSAERLEQTL
-526 ASPEYAE
+526 TSPEYAE
-533 EYRNWAAEME
+533 EYRNWAASME
-543 AMERVEKEGDSSQW
+543 GIPRAAWADHRLM
-557 LDRPLLPDPAR
+557 PDPNR

-584 AFRQASMIHVR
+584 AFRQASMIHIR
-595 DQDFNARA
+595 DQDFNSLA
-603 RDAFGEAFLTHTST
+603 RDQFGEAFLTHTST

-629 ARRQVDL
+629 ARRQVDI
-636 EGFQM
+636 EGFQL

-686 TASIRQGALAEWN
+686 YRQVRQGALEEWN

-713 VTLFLGKT
+713 VTLFLGNT

-729 EKILMERF
+729 EKILMDRF

-758 WSSVHYLL
+758 WSSVHHLL
-766 DVLRRVATDFDRNEK
+766 DVLRRVAADFDHEK
-781 AASVADRA
+781 EGASAADWA
-789 LQQRHVE
+789 LHERRVE
-796 EITEDLPHLPDFSE
+796 EITQDLPHLPDFSE
-810 FDVAFR
+810 FDIAFR
-816 PVDASQFGDMRS
+816 PVDACSVGDMRA
-828 AFYAGYEESDREH
+828 AFYAGYEESDREY
-841 VLIGTAGRRLAEGKI
+841 VQIGAAGRRLAEGRN

-878 VSKEIIYFLAQLDV
+878 VSKEILYFLAQLDV

-899 HDLGLSVFTEAAL
+899 PELGLSVFTAEAL
-912 ARMEAQRSAATA
+912 TRMEAQRSAATA
-924 AVGSVTPP
+924 AVGSATPV
-932 FEIPADT
+932 FELPSD
-939 GTLTASNGSGNG
+939 ASGLNGSANG
-951 DRVKHQVAEDA
+951 ESAKQVVAEDA

>member
-1 MNRYTNKPRRLR
+1 MIRYSTQPRRLR

-25 ARIDTWN
+25 ARVDTWN

-40 LAEVDLAGLDKTHDL
+40 LAEVDLAGLDKTHDV
-55 AKVKRLMD
+55 ARVKRLMD
-63 RIGAYERYWLFP
+63 RIAAYERYWLYP
-75 GADNLAT
+75 GAENLAV
-82 FRGHLESLS
+82 FRAHLESLS

-121 LADQELVA
+121 LDDQELVA

-138 VLLADDAPTTAPDSL
+138 VLLADDAPSTAPDSL
-153 AESLRAL
+153 AECLRAL
-160 RCSTDDVQFEVLVVP
+160 RCPSDDVQFEILVVP

-199 CLRSHDRVPL
+199 PLRSRDRLPL

-215 PNEDV
+215 PNEDA
-220 DGVVFPDRANDWVEC
+220 DGVIPDRANDWVEC

-259 DDTEP
+259 DDSEP

-277 TDLYSTVLAG
+277 TDLHSTVLAG

-319 ASIFNSKSLQDMGDF
+319 ASIFNSRSLQDMGEF
-334 YGRNIFMAETSS
+334 YGRNIFMAETST

-363 AMDKAAHTW
+363 AMDKAAKTW
-372 NSDHTYFVTN
+372 NADHTYFVTN

-442 QTIKKT
+442 RTIKQT
-448 LLDLDAVGQLHR
+448 LLDLEAAGQLDR

-471 DGVVYNPLQVMR
+471 DGVVYNPLQVMQ

-512 RTAMVSAERLEQML
+512 RTAMVAAERLEHML
-526 ASPEYAE
+526 ASPEYVE
-533 EYRNWAAEME
+533 EYRKWAASME
-543 AMERVEKEGDSSQW
+543 GVDRSEWIERE
-557 LDRPLLPDPAR
+557 LMPDPAS

-584 AFRQASMIHVR
+584 ALRQASMIHVR
-595 DQDFNARA
+595 DQDFNALT

-629 ARRQVDL
+629 ARRQVDI
-636 EGFQM
+636 EGFQL

-678 FRASAVSS
+678 FRESSVSS
-686 TASIRQGALAEWN
+686 YREVRQGALAEWN

-705 QFVLDPTR
+705 QFVLDATR
-713 VTLFLGKT
+713 VTLFVGAT

-766 DVLRRVATDFDRNEK
+766 DVLRRVAIDFDRTEK

-816 PVDASQFGDMRS
+816 PVDECNFGDMRS
-828 AFYAGYEESDREH
+828 AFYAGYEEADREH
-841 VLIGTAGRRLAEGKI
+841 VLIGMAGRRLAEGKT

-878 VSKEIIYFLAQLDV
+878 VSKEIVYFLAQLDV

-899 HDLGLSVFTEAAL
+899 PDLGLSVFTETAL
-912 ARMEAQRSAATA
+912 ARMEAQRNAALA
-924 AVGSVTPP
+924 AVGTAYPSFELPLNSSGINGARNGNRAVQSVS
-932 FEIPADT
+932 EEA
-939 GTLTASNGSGNG
+939 
-951 DRVKHQVAEDA
+951 

>member
-1 MNRYTNKPRRLR
+1 MYRDSSRPRRLR

-40 LAEVDLAGLDKTHDL
+40 LAEVDLAGLDITHDM

-63 RIGAYERYWLFP
+63 RIGAYERYWLYP
-75 GADNLAT
+75 GAENLAT
-82 FRGHLESLS
+82 FRAHLESKS

-110 DRAGLFDTSAP
+110 DRTALFDISAP

-129 QAKQQHFYT
+129 QAKQQQFYT
-138 VLLADDAPTTAPDSL
+138 VLLADDAPPTAPESL
-153 AESLRAL
+153 AECLRAL
-160 RCSTDDVQFEVLVVP
+160 RNPADDVQFEILVAP

-193 IIRDDL
+193 IIRHDL
-199 CLRSHDRVPL
+199 PLRSRDRLPL

-215 PNEDV
+215 PNDA
-220 DGVVFPDRANDWVEC
+220 DGAMVIPDRPHDWIEC

-241 LRPHID
+241 LRSHID

-259 DDTEP
+259 DGDEP

-277 TDLYSTVLAG
+277 TDLHSTVLAG
-287 LRNRY
+287 LRNRF

-319 ASIFNSKSLQDMGDF
+319 ASIFNSKSLQDMGEF
-334 YGRNIFMAETSS
+334 YGRNIFMAETST

-363 AMDKAAHTW
+363 AMDKAAVTW
-372 NSDHTYFVTN
+372 NANHTYFVTN

-442 QTIKKT
+442 RTIKKA
-448 LLDLDAVGQLHR
+448 LLDLEAAGQLHK

-471 DGVVYNPLQVMR
+471 DGVVYNPRRVME

-512 RTAMVSAERLEQML
+512 RTAMVAAEHLEEML
-526 ASPEYAE
+526 ASDEYAK
-533 EYRNWAAEME
+533 EYRQWSASMQGVDRSE
-543 AMERVEKEGDSSQW
+543 W
-557 LDRPLLPDPAR
+557 LDRRLLPDPAR

-584 AFRQASMIHVR
+584 ALRQASMIHVR
-595 DQDFNARA
+595 DQDFNALA

-629 ARRQVDL
+629 ARRQVDI
-636 EGFQM
+636 EGFQL

-651 FRHRVRKDRLISKW
+651 FRHRVRKDRLISRW

-678 FRASAVSS
+678 YRASSVSS
-686 TASIRQGALAEWN
+686 YRQVRQGALAEWN

-705 QFVLDPTR
+705 QFVLDATR
-713 VTLFLGKT
+713 VTLFIGAT

-766 DVLRRVATDFDRNEK
+766 DVLRRIATDFDRTQK
-781 AASVADRA
+781 AASAADWA
-789 LQQRHVE
+789 LHQRRVE
-796 EITEDLPHLPDFSE
+796 EITQDLPHLPDFSE

-816 PVDASQFGDMRS
+816 PDDNSVYGDTRS
-828 AFYAGYEESDREH
+828 AFYAGYEESDREY
-841 VLIGTAGRRLAEGKI
+841 VQIGMAGRRLAEGRT

-878 VSKEIIYFLAQLDV
+878 VSKEIVYFLAQLDV

-899 HDLGLSVFTEAAL
+899 HELGLSVFTDAAL
-912 ARMEAQRSAATA
+912 KRMEAARNAIASAGA
-924 AVGSVTPP
+924 ALPSFEVPP
-932 FEIPADT
+932 D
-939 GTLTASNGSGNG
+939 ASALNG
-951 DRVKHQVAEDA
+951 DGVVGAIAEDA

>member
-1 MNRYTNKPRRLR
+1 MTSGGDARHRRLR

-25 ARIDTWN
+25 SRVDTWN
-32 LLDDACRH
+32 LLDDACRE
-40 LAEVDLAGLDKTHDL
+40 LAEVDRAGLDTAHP
-55 AKVKRLMD
+55 AARVKRLLD

-75 GADNLAT
+75 GTAKVAAYRDKLAAMAT
-82 FRGHLESLS
+82 VGLS
-91 TVRLTEEVSL
+91 DEVSL

-110 DRAGLFDTSAP
+110 DRAALFDTVVP

-129 QAKQQHFYT
+129 QARQQQFYT
-138 VLLADDAPTTAPDSL
+138 VLLADGSPSEAP
-153 AESLRAL
+153 ESLVANL
-160 RCSTDDVQFEVLVVP
+160 RDLREPSDEVQIEVLVVA

-199 CLRSHDRVPL
+199 PLRSADRVPL
-209 MNTLLG
+209 MTTLLG
-215 PNEDV
+215 AVDDAPVADHSYDV
-220 DGVVFPDRANDWVEC
+220 IEC
-235 GEWIRE
+235 AEWMRE

-247 LYLLTDESIAAG
+247 LYLLTDESIAA
-259 DDTEP
+259 DTVDEP

-277 TDLYSTVLAG
+277 TDLYSTVRAG
-287 LRNRY
+287 IRKRY

-297 DALRAYAAA
+297 DALRAYAAE

-319 ASIFNSKSLQDMGDF
+319 ASIFNSKTLQDMGEF

-346 TSGGLDSLLD
+346 TSGGLDSLLE
-356 PHGNIKK
+356 PHGAIRA
-363 AMDKAAHTW
+363 AMDKAAITW
-372 NSDHTYFVTN
+372 NADHTYFVTN
-382 GTSTANKIVVQSLT
+382 GTSTANKIVVQALT

-418 AGAYPLYL
+418 AGAYPRYL
-426 DAYPLPQF
+426 DAYPLAPF

-442 QTIKKT
+442 ATIKSA
-448 LLDLDAVGQLHR
+448 LLELETAGQLDR

-471 DGVVYNPLQVMR
+471 DGIVYNPQRVME

-512 RTAMVSAERLEQML
+512 RTAMIAAERLEAML
-526 ASPEYAE
+526 CSPHYAREYQAWLATMAGVDRSQWS
-533 EYRNWAAEME
+533 EYR
-543 AMERVEKEGDSSQW
+543 
-557 LDRPLLPDPAR
+557 LLPAPS

-584 AFRQASMIHVR
+584 ALRQSSMIHVR
-595 DQDFNARA
+595 DRDFNARS
-603 RDAFGEAFLTHTST
+603 RDAFTEAFLTHTST

-629 ARRQVDL
+629 ARRQVDI

-641 VRQVYDMALV
+641 VRRCYNMALV
-651 FRHRVRKDRLISKW
+651 FRHRVRKDRLIGKW

-670 ESDLVPEE
+670 EADLVPDE
-678 FRASAVSS
+678 FRVSTVSS
-686 TASIRQGALAEWN
+686 YRQVRQGGLAEWN

-705 QFVLDPTR
+705 EFVLDPTR
-713 VTLFLGKT
+713 VTLFIGKT
-721 GMNGYDFR
+721 GMSGYDFR
-729 EKILMERF
+729 EKVLMDQF

-758 WSSVHYLL
+758 WSSVHFLL
-766 DVLRRVATDFDRNEK
+766 DVLRRIATDLERVHDG
-781 AASVADRA
+781 AGVDDRA
-789 LQQRHVE
+789 LQQRRII
-796 EITEDLPHLPDFSE
+796 EITEDLPPLPDFSE
-810 FDVAFR
+810 FDGVFR
-816 PVDASQFGDMRS
+816 PDAAGSFGDMRS
-828 AFYAGYEESDREH
+828 AFYAGYEETDREH
-841 VLIGTAGRRLAEGKI
+841 LLLGDAGRRVADGRV

-878 VSKEIIYFLAQLDV
+878 VSKEILYFLAELDV

-899 HDLGLSVFTEAAL
+899 PDLGLSVFTQDAL
-912 ARMEAQRSAATA
+912 ARMKRDRGDFAGTERATRSGA
-924 AVGSVTPP
+924 
-932 FEIPADT
+932 
-939 GTLTASNGSGNG
+939 L
-951 DRVKHQVAEDA
+951 

>member
-1 MNRYTNKPRRLR
+1 MMNPYSAQPRRLR

-32 LLDDACRH
+32 MLDDACRH
-40 LAEVDLAGLDKTHDL
+40 LAEVDLAGLDKTHEV
-55 AKVKRLMD
+55 ARVKRLMD
-63 RIGAYERYWLFP
+63 RIGAYERYWLYP
-75 GADNLAT
+75 GAENLAT
-82 FRGHLESLS
+82 FRTHLEALS
-91 TVRLTEEVSL
+91 TVRLAEEVSL

-129 QAKQQHFYT
+129 RARQQQFYT
-138 VLLADDAPTTAPDSL
+138 VLLADDAPATAPDCL
-153 AESLRAL
+153 AECLRAL
-160 RCSTDDVQFEVLVVP
+160 RDPSDDVQFEILVVS
-175 SVEDAITAVALN
+175 SVEDAVTAVALN

-199 CLRSHDRVPL
+199 PLRSKDRLPL
-209 MNTLLG
+209 MNRLLG
-215 PNEDV
+215 PNEDAKDV
-220 DGVVFPDRANDWVEC
+220 IPDRANDCVEC

-241 LRPHID
+241 LRHHTD

-264 DVYDRTFYRLNDV
+264 DAYDRTFYRLNDV

-287 LRNRY
+287 LRNRF

-319 ASIFNSKSLQDMGDF
+319 ASIFNSKSLQDMGEF

-363 AMDKAAHTW
+363 AMDKAARTW

-442 QTIKKT
+442 RTIKKT
-448 LLDLDAVGQLHR
+448 LLDLEAAGQLHR

-471 DGVVYNPLQVMR
+471 DGVVYNPLQVMQ

-526 ASPEYAE
+526 AAPQYAA
-533 EYRNWAAEME
+533 EYRDWAASME
-543 AMERVEKEGDSSQW
+543 GVERSEWV
-557 LDRPLLPDPAR
+557 DRRLLPDPAR

-584 AFRQASMIHVR
+584 AFRQASMIHIR
-595 DQDFNARA
+595 DQDFNALA
-603 RDAFGEAFLTHTST
+603 RDEFGEAFLTHTST

-629 ARRQVDL
+629 ARRQVDI
-636 EGFQM
+636 EGFQL
-641 VRQVYDMALV
+641 VRQTYDMALV

-678 FRASAVSS
+678 FRASSVSS
-686 TASIRQGALAEWN
+686 YRQVRQGALAEWN

-705 QFVLDPTR
+705 QFVLDATR
-713 VTLFLGKT
+713 VTLFIGQT

-766 DVLRRVATDFDRNEK
+766 DVLRRIATDFDRRQA

-789 LQQRHVE
+789 LQRRHVE
-796 EITEDLPHLPDFSE
+796 ELTQDLPHLPDFSE

-816 PVDASQFGDMRS
+816 PVDACTFGDMRA

-841 VLIGTAGRRLAEGKI
+841 VLIGMAGRRLAEGKT

-899 HDLGLSVFTEAAL
+899 PDLGLSVFTEQAL
-912 ARMEAQRSAATA
+912 ARMEAQRNAATA
-924 AVGSVTPP
+924 AVGSAYPP
-932 FEIPADT
+932 FDLPSDAA
-939 GTLTASNGSGNG
+939 GLNGGVNG
-951 DRVKHQVAEDA
+951 DAAVAAVSEQL

>member
-1 MNRYTNKPRRLR
+1 MHQDDLHRRRLN

-25 ARIDTWN
+25 TRIDTWN
-32 LLDDACRH
+32 QLDDACRE
-40 LAEVDLAGLDKTHDL
+40 LDEVARACLDTAH
-55 AKVKRLMD
+55 AVAQVKRLLG
-63 RIGAYERYWLFP
+63 RLGAYERYWLFP
-75 GADNLAT
+75 GAKLLAT
-82 FRGHLESLS
+82 FQEQLASGE
-91 TVRLTEEVSL
+91 TGRLADEVAL

-110 DRAGLFDTSAP
+110 DRTVLFDPSAP
-121 LADQELVA
+121 IAEQELVA
-129 QAKQQHFYT
+129 RAKRQQFYT
-138 VLLADDAPTTAPDSL
+138 VLLADDFPESAPESL
-153 AESLRAL
+153 ATSLRAL
-160 RCSTDDVQFEVLVVP
+160 RDPSDDVQIELLIVSSF
-175 SVEDAITAVALN
+175 EDAVTAIALN

-199 CLRSHDRVPL
+199 PLRSDDRVPV
-209 MNTLLG
+209 MTTLLG
-215 PNEDV
+215 
-220 DGVVFPDRANDWVEC
+220 ANDDPVAVDRTHDWIEC
-235 GEWIRE
+235 GEAIRE

-247 LYLLTDESIAAG
+247 LYLLTDESIAAETG
-259 DDTEP
+259 DDP
-264 DVYDRTFYRLNDV
+264 DLYNRTFYRLNDA

-287 LRNRY
+287 IRNRY
-292 ATPFF
+292 ETPFF

-319 ASIFNSKSLQDMGDF
+319 ASIFNSKSLQDMGEF

-356 PHGNIKK
+356 PHGNIKS

-372 NSDHTYFVTN
+372 RSNHTYFVTN
-382 GTSTANKIVVQSLT
+382 GTSTANKIVVQALV

-426 DAYPLPQF
+426 DAYPLPEY
-434 AIYGAVSL
+434 AIYGAVPL
-442 QTIKKT
+442 RTIKQT
-448 LLDLDAVGQLHR
+448 LLDLEAAGQLHR

-471 DGVVYNPLQVMR
+471 DGVVYNPRRVME

-497 EAWYAFATAV
+497 EAWFAFATAV

-512 RTAMVSAERLEQML
+512 RTAMISAERLEAQL
-526 ASPEYAE
+526 DSPEYAE
-533 EYRNWAAEME
+533 EYRQWWESMSGVDRAEW
-543 AMERVEKEGDSSQW
+543 V
-557 LDRPLLPDPAR
+557 DRRLYPDPAQ

-573 YATHSTHKSLS
+573 YSTHSTHKSLS
-584 AFRQASMIHVR
+584 ALRQASMVHVR
-595 DQDFNARA
+595 DQDFKALTC
-603 RDAFGEAFLTHTST
+603 DAFNEAFLTHTST

-629 ARRQVDL
+629 ARRQVDI
-636 EGFQM
+636 EGFDL
-641 VRQVYDMALV
+641 VRNVYNMALV
-651 FRHRVRKDRLISKW
+651 FRHRVRKDRLINKW

-670 ESDLVPEE
+670 ESDLVPDD
-678 FRASAVSS
+678 FRSEGVSS
-686 TASIRQGALAEWN
+686 YRQVRQGALAEWN
-699 EAWRSD
+699 EAWKSD

-713 VTLFLGKT
+713 VTLFIGKT

-729 EKILMERF
+729 EKILMERY

-766 DVLRRVATDFDRNEK
+766 DVLRRIAIDFDREDRTRGK
-781 AASVADRA
+781 DDRA
-789 LQQRHVE
+789 VHQRKVE
-796 EITEDLPHLPDFSE
+796 EITADLPALPDFSE
-810 FDVAFR
+810 FDHSFKPPGATTY
-816 PVDASQFGDMRS
+816 GDMRA

-841 VLIGTAGRRLAEGKI
+841 VLLGAAGRRLAAGKT

-878 VSKEIIYFLAQLDV
+878 VSKEILYFLAELDV

-899 HDLGLSVFTEAAL
+899 PDLGLSVFTEDAV
-912 ARMEAQRSAATA
+912 ARMAQ
-924 AVGSVTPP
+924 
-932 FEIPADT
+932 
-939 GTLTASNGSGNG
+939 
-951 DRVKHQVAEDA
+951 DRHSD

>member
-1 MNRYTNKPRRLR
+1 

-25 ARIDTWN
+25 TRLDTWN

-40 LAEVDLAGLDKTHDL
+40 LAEVDRAGLDKTHD
-55 AKVKRLMD
+55 VCRVQRLMD
-63 RIGAYERYWLFP
+63 RLGAYERYWLYP
-75 GADNLAT
+75 GAANLAT
-82 FRGHLESLS
+82 FRAHLDSLS
-91 TVRLTEEVSL
+91 TVRLAEEVSL

-121 LADQELVA
+121 LAEQELVA
-129 QAKQQHFYT
+129 QAKRQQFYT

-153 AESLRAL
+153 AECLRAL
-160 RCSTDDVQFEVLVVP
+160 RKPSDDVQYELLVVG
-175 SVEDAITAVALN
+175 SIEDAVTAVALN

-193 IIRDDL
+193 IIRHDL
-199 CLRSHDRVPL
+199 PLRSRDRVPL

-215 PNEDV
+215 AVTEDV
-220 DGVVFPDRANDWVEC
+220 VASDHQDWIEC
-235 GEWIRE
+235 AEWIRE

-247 LYLLTDESIAAG
+247 RYLVTDESIAAETE
-259 DDTEP
+259 DEP

-277 TDLYSTVLAG
+277 TDLNSTVLAG
-287 LRNRY
+287 LRNRF

-297 DALRAYAAA
+297 DALCAYAEA
-306 PVGQFHALPVARG
+306 PVGQFHALPIARG
-319 ASIFNSKSLQDMGDF
+319 ASIFNSKSLQDMGEF
-334 YGRNIFMAETSS
+334 YGRNIFMAETST

-356 PHGNIKK
+356 PHGNIKA
-363 AMDKAAHTW
+363 AMDKAAVTW
-372 NSDHTYFVTN
+372 NADHTYFVTN
-382 GTSTANKIVVQSLT
+382 GTSTANKIVVQALT

-426 DAYPLPQF
+426 DAYPLPEY

-442 QTIKKT
+442 QTIKRA
-448 LLDLDAVGQLHR
+448 LLDLEAAGQLHR

-471 DGVVYNPLQVMR
+471 DGVVYNPRRVME

-526 ASPEYAE
+526 ASPEYAA
-533 EYRNWAAEME
+533 EYRVWAASMRE
-543 AMERVEKEGDSSQW
+543 A
-557 LDRPLLPDPAR
+557 DRSEWVDRRLLPDPAR

-584 AFRQASMIHVR
+584 AFRQASMVHVR
-595 DQDFNARA
+595 DQDFKALT
-603 RDAFGEAFLTHTST
+603 RDAFVEAFLTHTST

-629 ARRQVDL
+629 ARRQVDI
-636 EGFQM
+636 EGFEL
-641 VRQVYDMALV
+641 VRNVYNMALV
-651 FRHRVRKDRLISKW
+651 FRHRVRKDRLIGKW

-670 ESDLVPEE
+670 ESDLVPDE
-678 FRASAVSS
+678 FRASSVSS
-686 TASIRQGALAEWN
+686 YRQVRQGALAEWN

-705 QFVLDPTR
+705 QFVLDATR
-713 VTLFLGKT
+713 VTLFVGKT

-729 EKILMERF
+729 EKILMDRF

-766 DVLRRVATDFDRNEK
+766 DVLRRIATDFERSESAGSK
-781 AASVADRA
+781 EDRA
-789 LQQRHVE
+789 LQQRRVE

-816 PVDASQFGDMRS
+816 PVDACRFGDMRS
-828 AFYAGYEESDREH
+828 AFYAGYEETDREH
-841 VLIGTAGRRLAEGKI
+841 VLIGMAGRRLAEGKT

-870 PVLVPGQV
+870 PVLVPGQA
-878 VSKEIIYFLAQLDV
+878 VSKEIVYFLAQIDV

-899 HDLGLSVFTEAAL
+899 PELGLSVFTDAAL

-924 AVGSVTPP
+924 AVGSAYPV
-932 FEIPADT
+932 FELPSD
-939 GTLTASNGSGNG
+939 ASAASAALARNG
-951 DRVKHQVAEDA
+951 DIAVRTVTEDA